1 MKVKI
6 INTSLMGKMR
16 MPFIDSDLLYRGAL
30 LRQIWLYLDI
40 YLQHVQILQ
49 MHLPVKLQVYVSQN
63 SSLKMDTKI
72 VQMVLM
78 KVSIVF
84 Y

>member
-1 MKVKI
+1 
-6 INTSLMGKMR
+6 MGKMKL
-16 MPFIDSDLLYRGAL
+16 PFIDSDLLYRGAL

-40 YLQHVQILQ
+40 YLQHVQTLQ
-49 MHLPVKLQVYVSQN
+49 MHLPVKRQVYVSQN